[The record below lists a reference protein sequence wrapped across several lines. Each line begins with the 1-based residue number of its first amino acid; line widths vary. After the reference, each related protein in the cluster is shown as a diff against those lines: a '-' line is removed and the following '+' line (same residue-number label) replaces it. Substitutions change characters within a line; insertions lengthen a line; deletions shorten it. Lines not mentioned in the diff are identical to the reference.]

1 MSAPSITPVATLEV
15 RCVERDW
22 AWADDHSR
30 DIDAFWQAARAS
42 QPALFD
48 GPVYMFADLRIDGD
62 TCRAVCFETRFS
74 RLFYAKCKGFPDPHA
89 INAFAM
95 GALRA
100 GDGAFLLGVMGPHT
114 ANAGQIYFPSGT
126 PDPSDRQ
133 DSTLDLLGSITR
145 ELTEETGLEEG
156 DYRIDGGWIVVRDG
170 GLVSFLRPLSLPGPA
185 EAARSRM
192 LARMRGLAEQELS
205 DIAIARGPGDI
216 DERRMPPFIQA
227 FLRWAFA
234 QSG

>member
-1 MSAPSITPVATLEV
+1 VARLEV

-22 AWADDHSR
+22 TWADEHGR
-30 DIDAFWQAARAS
+30 DIDAFWQAARAK

-48 GPVYMFADLRIDGD
+48 GPVYMFGDLRIEAE

-74 RLFYAKCKGFPDPHA
+74 RLLYAKRMGFPDPEA

-114 ANAGQIYFPSGT
+114 ANAGQIYFPAGT
-126 PDPSDRQ
+126 PDPSDER
-133 DSTLDLLGSITR
+133 DGTLDLVGSISR
-145 ELTEETGLEEG
+145 EVTEETGLE
-156 DYRIDGGWIVVRDG
+156 GGEFRVDPGWTVVRDS
-170 GLVSFLRPLSLPGPA
+170 GLVAFLRPVSLPGPA

-192 LARMRGLAEQELS
+192 LGRMRQLPEQELS
-205 DIAIARGPGDI
+205 DIHIVRGPGDI

-234 QSG
+234 GPG